1 MNMAILRQNCLKF
14 IFSLT
19 AHKNFAYNINMS
31 ASMQNQQQTLTLCA
45 TARLSRGL
53 QQHFQQQQT
62 TPQWQTPHILTL
74 QQWLADFTQRALLT
88 GEVAADFFPLNVL
101 NNFTEKMLWQQAI
114 EGALAKHE
122 FAELFD
128 IASLAQSA
136 LEANALLIEWQIG
149 DDALNDYFVS
159 TETRQFLRWRNQF
172 LGLCQQHQSV
182 EPARLLRLQIAALQ
196 ASKQA
201 LPSHI
206 EFVGFDRIKP
216 IEQSLINALQAKGV
230 QISIKKVSEQNNTV
244 SQIGLDDINAECRA
258 VVAWAQDKLAQNP
271 NANLGIFTPILGN
284 IRRQL
289 GDLLDDTFHPQTLHA
304 SQYETPRCYDF
315 ALGAALSEHAMIR
328 AALNLLW
335 FTTSRKSVT
344 QATVSALLL
353 DVFWSDLQE
362 FDKRNLLDARMRKN
376 LTRTFSVHQ
385 LLQLI
390 EKFNADNHVP
400 HLLAH
405 IQLIQSVQKIWSKKL
420 LPSAWAQH
428 FSDLLQNLNWAQT
441 RSLSS
446 HEYQAKQSWLE
457 VIASL
462 NALDGLLGNVS
473 ATDAVQ
479 KLQQLC
485 AAKMFQ
491 PESIG
496 DTRIQILGMF
506 EHTAAPLDAIW
517 VLGMNDQH
525 WPPPAKPNALLPS
538 ALQRQ
543 MQTPSA
549 NADAQ
554 AAFAQTV
561 HTRVCNSA
569 AEVTF
574 SWSHK
579 DGDRELRVSPLMAD
593 IPESNTKNLAQTM
606 AESLSQPIAMQML
619 EDNIAPALKADE
631 KIRGGSKLFEAQAIC
646 PAWTFY
652 QYRLGAKKLEEPSE
666 GLDNIVRGNLVHAVL
681 QHFWLA
687 CKSLSTLK
695 ALSADALQAMI
706 DVAIGQAIAQEL
718 NENLPAQ
725 IIQIERRRLQQLM
738 QTWLALEMQ
747 RDDFT
752 IFACEAQHT
761 LNIEGL
767 EIICRIDRIDAV
779 NDGDLVIID
788 YKTGTTLPALKSW
801 TEARISEPQLPLYA
815 SLALKGERVVAA
827 CFAKV
832 HVEECKFSGVAEEAI
847 LPGVTAFTNLKSNS
861 PFTQFEHMPALIA
874 HWQDSLNKIAIE
886 IKTGVAG
893 VIFEDENDLMYCD
906 VKPLLRLPERELQ
919 FEQQQNNSAR
929 PEPVK
934 GQQI

>member
-1 MNMAILRQNCLKF
+1 
-14 IFSLT
+14 
-19 AHKNFAYNINMS
+19 
-31 ASMQNQQQTLTLCA
+31 MQNHPQTLTLCA

-53 QQHFQQQQT
+53 QQHYQQQQT
-62 TPQWQTPHILTL
+62 TTQWHTPHILTL
-74 QQWLADFTQRALLT
+74 QQWLADFTQRAVLA
-88 GEVAADFFPLNVL
+88 GEVASNFFPLNTL

-114 EGALAKHE
+114 ESALAKHE
-122 FAELFD
+122 FADLFD
-128 IASLAQSA
+128 VANLAQSA
-136 LEANALLIEWQIG
+136 IEANALLIEWQIS
-149 DDALNDYFVS
+149 DDALNDYFTS

-172 LGLCQQHQSV
+172 LGLCQQHQSI
-182 EPARLLRLQIAALQ
+182 EPARLLQLQITALQ

-206 EFVGFDRIKP
+206 EFIGFDRIKP
-216 IEQSLINALQAKGV
+216 IEQSLINALQAKDV
-230 QISIKKVSEQNNTV
+230 QVSIKQMAAQNNV
-244 SQIGLDDINAECRA
+244 ISQIGLDDINAECRA
-258 VVAWAQDKLAQNP
+258 TVAWAQEKLTQNP
-271 NANLGIFTPILGN
+271 NANLAILTPILGN

-289 GDLLDDTFHPQTLHA
+289 ADLLDDTFHPETMHS
-304 SQYETPRCYDF
+304 SQYEAPRCYDF

-328 AALNLLW
+328 SALNLLW
-335 FTTSRKSVT
+335 FSTSRKAAT
-344 QATVSALLL
+344 QAAVSALLL
-353 DVFWSDLQE
+353 DIFWSDLLE
-362 FDKRNLLDARMRKN
+362 FDERNLLDARVRKN
-376 LTRTFSVHQ
+376 LTRSFSLHQ

-390 EKFNADNHVP
+390 EKFHADNDVS

-405 IQLIQSVQKIWSKKL
+405 MQIIQSTQKNWSKKL
-420 LPSAWAQH
+420 LPSAWSLH
-428 FSDLLQNLNWAQT
+428 FGDLLQNLNWAQT

-446 HEYQAKQSWLE
+446 FEYQAQQSWLE
-457 VIASL
+457 AITSL
-462 NALDGLLGNVS
+462 GALDGLTGSIS
-473 ATDAVQ
+473 AADAVQ

-491 PESIG
+491 PEAVG

-506 EHTAAPLDAIW
+506 ENTAMPLDAIW

-525 WPPPAKPNALLPS
+525 WPPPAKPNPLMPS

-543 MQTPSA
+543 LQTPSA

-561 HTRVCNSA
+561 HTRVCNTA
-569 AEVTF
+569 AEVVF

-579 DGDRELRVSPLMAD
+579 DGDRELRVSPLIAD
-593 IPESNTKNLAQTM
+593 IAESTAKNLAQTL
-606 AESLSQPIAMQML
+606 AEKLAQPIAMQYL
-619 EDNIAPALKADE
+619 EDSIAPALLPEE

-666 GLDNIVRGNLVHAVL
+666 GLDNIARGNLVHAVL

-687 CKSLSTLK
+687 CETSTALK
-695 ALSADALQAMI
+695 ALTPTALEAMI
-706 DVAIGQAIAQEL
+706 DTAIAKAIAQEL

-738 QTWLALEMQ
+738 QTWLTLEMQ
-747 RDDFT
+747 RDDFA

-761 LNIEGL
+761 LMIEGL
-767 EIICRIDRIDAV
+767 EIVCRIDRIDAV

-788 YKTGTTLPALKSW
+788 YKTGTSLPALKSW
-801 TEARISEPQLPLYA
+801 TDARISEPQLPLYA
-815 SLALKGERVVAA
+815 SLALQGERVVAA

-832 HVEECKFSGVAEEAI
+832 HVDECKFSGVAEEAI
-847 LPGVTAFTNLKSNS
+847 LPSVTAFASLKSNS
-861 PFTQFEHMPALIA
+861 AFKQFEYMPALIA
-874 HWQDSLNKIAIE
+874 HWQDSLTKIAIE

-893 VIFEDENDLMYCD
+893 VIFADENDLMYCD

-919 FEQQQNNSAR
+919 FEQQHALQNEAD
-929 PEPVK
+929 
-934 GQQI
+934 

>member
-1 MNMAILRQNCLKF
+1 MNIDILRQNYFKL
-14 IFSLT
+14 IFSK
-19 AHKNFAYNINMS
+19 AARKNFAYNIV
-31 ASMQNQQQTLTLCA
+31 MQNNTQTLTLCA

-53 QQHFQQQQT
+53 QQHYQQQQT
-62 TPQWQTPHILTL
+62 AAQWHTPHILTL
-74 QQWLADFTQRALLT
+74 QQWLADFTQRAVLA
-88 GEVAADFFPLNVL
+88 GEVVADFFPLNTL

-114 EGALAKHE
+114 ESALAKHE
-122 FAELFD
+122 FADLFD
-128 IASLAQSA
+128 VASLAQSA
-136 LEANALLIEWQIG
+136 IEANALLIEWQMS
-149 DDALNDYFVS
+149 DDALNDYFTS

-172 LGLCQQHQSV
+172 LGLCQQYQSI

-206 EFVGFDRIKP
+206 EFIGFDRIKP

-230 QISIKKVSEQNNTV
+230 QVSIKPMAAQKKIV
-244 SQIGLDDINAECRA
+244 SQISLDDINAECRA
-258 VVAWAQDKLAQNP
+258 VVAWAQENLTRNP
-271 NANLGIFTPILGN
+271 KANLAILTPILGN

-289 GDLLDDTFHPQTLHA
+289 ADLLDDTFHPETVHA
-304 SQYETPRCYDF
+304 SQYEAPRCYDF

-328 AALNLLW
+328 SALNLLW
-335 FTTSRKSVT
+335 FSTSRKAAT
-344 QATVSALLL
+344 QAAVSALLL
-353 DVFWSDLQE
+353 DIFWSDLHE
-362 FDKRNLLDARMRKN
+362 FDQRNLLDARVRKN
-376 LTRTFSVHQ
+376 LTRTFNLHQ
-385 LLQLI
+385 LLALI
-390 EKFNADNHVP
+390 EKFHADNHVP
-400 HLLAH
+400 HLLVH
-405 IQLIQSVQKIWSKKL
+405 IQLIQTTQKIWSKKL
-420 LPSAWAQH
+420 LPSAWALQ
-428 FSDLLQNLNWAQT
+428 FGDLLQSLNWAQT

-446 HEYQAKQSWLE
+446 HEYQAMQSWQE

-462 NALDGLLGNVS
+462 GTLDGLTGNIG
-473 ATDAVQ
+473 AADAVQ
-479 KLQQLC
+479 KLQQLS

-496 DTRIQILGMF
+496 DTRIQILGMY
-506 EHTAAPLDAIW
+506 EHTAAKLDAIW

-525 WPPPAKPNALLPS
+525 WPPAAKPNPLLPS
-538 ALQRQ
+538 ALQRDL
-543 MQTPSA
+543 QTPSA

-561 HTRVCNSA
+561 HARVSNSA
-569 AEVTF
+569 AEVVF

-593 IPESNTKNLAQTM
+593 IPESTAINLVKTL
-606 AESLSQPIAMQML
+606 AEKLAEPIAMQYL
-619 EDNIAPALKADE
+619 DDNIAPALKPEE
-631 KIRGGSKLFEAQAIC
+631 KIRGGSKLFESQAIC

-666 GLDNIVRGNLVHAVL
+666 GLDNIARGNLVHAVL

-687 CKSLSTLK
+687 CKSSSKLRALSTT
-695 ALSADALQAMI
+695 ALEAMI
-706 DVAIGQAIAQEL
+706 DAAIQQTITQEL

-738 QTWLALEMQ
+738 QTWLTLELQ
-747 RDDFT
+747 RDDFA

-761 LNIEGL
+761 LMIEGL
-767 EIICRIDRIDAV
+767 EIVCRIDRIDTV

-788 YKTGTTLPALKSW
+788 YKTGSSLPQLKSW
-801 TEARISEPQLPLYA
+801 SEQRISEPQLPLYA

-832 HVEECKFSGVAEEAI
+832 HVDECKFSGLAEDAI
-847 LPGVTAFTNLKSNS
+847 LPSVTAFASLKSNS
-861 PFTQFEHMPALIA
+861 AFKQFEHMPALIS
-874 HWQDSLNKIAIE
+874 HWQDSLTKIAIE

-893 VIFEDENDLMYCD
+893 VIFDDENDLMYCD

-919 FEQQQNNSAR
+919 FEQQQAKAH
-929 PEPVK
+929 E
-934 GQQI
+934 

>member
-1 MNMAILRQNCLKF
+1 
-14 IFSLT
+14 
-19 AHKNFAYNINMS
+19 MS
-31 ASMQNQQQTLTLCA
+31 ATLQNLTLCA

-53 QQHFQQQQT
+53 QQHYQQQQT
-62 TPQWQTPHILTL
+62 SPQWHTPHILTL
-74 QQWLADFTQRALLT
+74 QQWLADFTQRALLA
-88 GEVAADFFPLNVL
+88 GEVSADFFPLNTL

-114 EGALAKHE
+114 ESALAKHE

-128 IASLAQSA
+128 VASLAQSA
-136 LEANALLIEWQIG
+136 IEANALLIEWQIS
-149 DDALNDYFVS
+149 DDALNDYFIS
-159 TETRQFLRWRNQF
+159 AETRQFLRWRNQF
-172 LGLCQQHQSV
+172 LGLCQQHQTI
-182 EPARLLRLQIAALQ
+182 EPARLLQLQITALQ

-206 EFVGFDRIKP
+206 EFIGFDRIKP

-230 QISIKKVSEQNNTV
+230 QVSIKQLAAQNNV
-244 SQIGLDDINAECRA
+244 ISQIGLDDINAECRA
-258 VVAWAQDKLAQNP
+258 AVAWAQEKLTQNP
-271 NANLGIFTPILGN
+271 NASLAILTPILGN

-289 GDLLDDTFHPQTLHA
+289 ADLLDDSFHPQTVHA
-304 SQYETPRCYDF
+304 SQYEAPRCYDF

-328 AALNLLW
+328 SALNLLW
-335 FTTSRKSVT
+335 FTTSRKAAT
-344 QATVSALLL
+344 QAAVSALLL
-353 DVFWSDLQE
+353 DIFWSDLYE
-362 FDKRNLLDARMRKN
+362 YDNRNLLDARVRKN
-376 LTRTFSVHQ
+376 LTRSFSLHQ
-385 LLQLI
+385 LLQLV
-390 EKFNADNHVP
+390 EKFHADNQVS
-400 HLLAH
+400 HLLTH
-405 IQLIQSVQKIWSKKL
+405 LQLIQNVQKNWSKKL
-420 LPSAWAQH
+420 LPSAWALL
-428 FSDLLQNLNWAQT
+428 FDDLLQNLNWAQT

-457 VIASL
+457 ELAKL
-462 NALDGLLGNVS
+462 GALDGLTGNIS
-473 ATDAVQ
+473 AADAVQ

-506 EHTAAPLDAIW
+506 EHTAMRLDAIW

-525 WPPPAKPNALLPS
+525 WPPPAKPNPLLPS

-543 MQTPSA
+543 LQTPSA

-579 DGDRELRVSPLMAD
+579 ERDRELRVSPLMAN
-593 IPESNTKNLAQTM
+593 IPVANVNNLAKTL
-606 AESLSQPIAMQML
+606 AESLAQPIAMQML
-619 EDNIAPALKADE
+619 EDNIAPALQPDE

-666 GLDNIVRGNLVHAVL
+666 GLDNIARGNLVHAVL
-681 QHFWLA
+681 QHFWDV
-687 CKSLSTLK
+687 CKNSNTLK
-695 ALSADALQAMI
+695 ALSSTALEAMI
-706 DVAIGQAIAQEL
+706 DAAIAKAIAQEL

-747 RDDFT
+747 RDDFR

-761 LNIEGL
+761 LMIEGL
-767 EIICRIDRIDAV
+767 EIVCRIDRIDAV

-788 YKTGTTLPALKSW
+788 YKTGSSLPPLKSW
-801 TEARISEPQLPLYA
+801 SETRISEPQLPLYA
-815 SLALKGERVVAA
+815 ALALQGERVVAA

-832 HVEECKFSGVAEEAI
+832 NIEDCKFSGVAEDAI
-847 LPGVTAFTNLKSNS
+847 LPSVTAFSSLKSNS
-861 PFTQFEHMPALIA
+861 AFKQFEHMPALIA
-874 HWQDSLNKIAIE
+874 HWQDSLTKIAIE

-893 VIFEDENDLMYCD
+893 VIFADENDLMYCD

-919 FEQQQNNSAR
+919 FEKQQTETN
-929 PEPVK
+929 E
-934 GQQI
+934 

>member
-1 MNMAILRQNCLKF
+1 
-14 IFSLT
+14 
-19 AHKNFAYNINMS
+19 
-31 ASMQNQQQTLTLCA
+31 MQNHPQTLTLCA

-62 TPQWQTPHILTL
+62 AKQWQTPHILTL
-74 QQWLADFTQRALLT
+74 QQWLAEFTQRALLA
-88 GEVAADFFPLNVL
+88 GEVVADFFPLNTL

-114 EGALAKHE
+114 ESALAKHE

-128 IASLAQSA
+128 VASLAQSA
-136 LEANALLIEWQIG
+136 IEANALLIEWQIS
-149 DDALNDYFVS
+149 DDALNNYFIS
-159 TETRQFLRWRNQF
+159 AETRQFLRWRNQF
-172 LGLCQQHQSV
+172 LGLCQQHQTI
-182 EPARLLRLQIAALQ
+182 EPARLLQLQITAMQ

-230 QISIKKVSEQNNTV
+230 QVSIKPMAAQNNV
-244 SQIGLDDINAECRA
+244 ISQIGLDDINAECRA
-258 VVAWAQDKLAQNP
+258 AVAWAQEKLTQNP
-271 NANLGIFTPILGN
+271 NANLAILTPILGN

-289 GDLLDDTFHPQTLHA
+289 ADLLDDTFHPETMHA
-304 SQYETPRCYDF
+304 SQYEAPRCYDF
-315 ALGAALSEHAMIR
+315 ALGAALSEHTMISS
-328 AALNLLW
+328 ALNLLW
-335 FTTSRKSVT
+335 FTTSRKAAT
-344 QATVSALLL
+344 QAAVSALLL
-353 DVFWSDLQE
+353 DIFWSDLYE
-362 FDKRNLLDARMRKN
+362 FDNRNLLDARVRKN
-376 LTRTFSVHQ
+376 LTRSFSLHQ

-390 EKFNADNHVP
+390 EKFHADNP
-400 HLLAH
+400 IPQLLAH
-405 IQLIQSVQKIWSKKL
+405 IQLIQSTQKTWSKKL
-420 LPSAWAQH
+420 LPSAWVQH
-428 FSDLLQNLNWAQT
+428 FGDLLQNLNWAQT

-457 VIASL
+457 TIASL
-462 NALDGLLGNVS
+462 GALDGLTGLIS
-473 ATDAVQ
+473 AADAVQ

-485 AAKMFQ
+485 TAKMFQ
-491 PESIG
+491 PEAIG

-506 EHTAAPLDAIW
+506 EHTAMPLDAIW

-525 WPPPAKPNALLPS
+525 WPPPAKPNPLLPS

-543 MQTPSA
+543 LQTPSA

-579 DGDRELRVSPLMAD
+579 ERDRELRVSPLMTD
-593 IPESNTKNLAQTM
+593 IVESNGKNLAQTLAERL
-606 AESLSQPIAMQML
+606 AESLAQPITMQYL
-619 EDNIAPALKADE
+619 EDSIAPALKPEE
-631 KIRGGSKLFEAQAIC
+631 KIRGGSKLFEVQVIC

-666 GLDNIVRGNLVHAVL
+666 GLDNIARGNLVHAVL

-687 CKSLSTLK
+687 CETSITLK
-695 ALSADALQAMI
+695 ALSKSALEAMI
-706 DVAIGQAIAQEL
+706 DVAIQQAIAQEL

-761 LNIEGL
+761 LMIEGL

-788 YKTGTTLPALKSW
+788 YKTGSSLPPLKSW
-801 TEARISEPQLPLYA
+801 SEPRITEPQLPLYA

-832 HVEECKFSGVAEEAI
+832 NIEECKFSGLADEPI
-847 LPGVTAFTNLKSNS
+847 LPNVTAFSSLKSNS
-861 PFTQFEHMPALIA
+861 AFKQFEYMPALIA
-874 HWQDSLNKIAIE
+874 HWQDSLTKIAIE

-893 VIFEDENDLMYCD
+893 VIFTDENDLMYCD

-919 FEQQQNNSAR
+919 FEQQQNNPVR
-929 PEPVK
+929 PEPVE
-934 GQQI
+934 GQQLQHGST